1 MTVASGDGIPILWT
15 EPAVDG
21 EKGLFSTARQVAGRI
36 GELDSEELAQ
46 NLSAVCSRL
55 ASAFR
60 RAAEASEMFELD
72 AFEVNLDLTAKGE
85 VRLVG
90 SFSSEIKGGVK
101 LVFRRTEGTRT

>member
-1 MTVASGDGIPILWT
+1 MSGAGIPIVWVD
-15 EPAVDG
+15 PGVDG

-36 GELDSEELAQ
+36 GELDSEELAR

-55 ASAFR
+55 ANAFR
-60 RAAEASEMFELD
+60 RAGEASEAFGLD

-101 LVFRRTEGTRT
+101 LVFRRTEGTGT